1 MASGRFCL
9 VDSDAARA
17 PGIYVFAPDRS
28 LTSGW
33 PAPAPVILC
42 GQQWTPQGA
51 AVVVSLWARGGCG
64 NACCCHVQTSGTL
77 NTPVLQD
84 LAAGWRRERQLA
96 GLCVNTSSRLPPT
109 IRPFRQRQR
118 SWRNGTW
125 SGHHI
130 TPCLRVWQ
138 YMFIRLEPFDSL
150 SIYRHQYYYHPTNIY
165 LFLRRGLFP
174 WSIVNF
180 SFILVG
186 HNVVGSWMKKMSKK
200 MSDRNRKLR
209 SCLDI
214 SCKVLKWNLCTFEV
228 LNID

>member
-33 PAPAPVILC
+33 PSPAPVILC

-51 AVVVSLWARGGCG
+51 AVVVSLWARGGCC
-64 NACCCHVQTSGTL
+64 NACCCHVQTSGPL

-84 LAAGWRRERQLA
+84 LAAGWRRAQAASRPLCEHEQPATTHHSSIPAAAEKLA
-96 GLCVNTSSRLPPT
+96 KWDLD
-109 IRPFRQRQR
+109 
-118 SWRNGTW
+118 TW

-138 YMFIRLEPFDSL
+138 YMLYASNLLILCPSTG
-150 SIYRHQYYYHPTNIY
+150 TNIIIIQ
-165 LFLRRGLFP
+165 L
-174 WSIVNF
+174 
-180 SFILVG
+180 
-186 HNVVGSWMKKMSKK
+186 
-200 MSDRNRKLR
+200 
-209 SCLDI
+209 I
-214 SCKVLKWNLCTFEV
+214 STPSVPK
-228 LNID
+228 

>member
-33 PAPAPVILC
+33 PSPAPVILC

-138 YMFIRLEPFDSL
+138 YMLYASNLLILCPSTG
-150 SIYRHQYYYHPTNIY
+150 TNIIIIQLISTY
-165 LFLRRGLFP
+165 FLGEGYFRGLSLTFL
-174 WSIVNF
+174 S
-180 SFILVG
+180 
-186 HNVVGSWMKKMSKK
+186 SWWAITWWVHGW
-200 MSDRNRKLR
+200 RKCR
-209 SCLDI
+209 RKCQI
-214 SCKVLKWNLCTFEV
+214 EIEN
-228 LNID
+228 